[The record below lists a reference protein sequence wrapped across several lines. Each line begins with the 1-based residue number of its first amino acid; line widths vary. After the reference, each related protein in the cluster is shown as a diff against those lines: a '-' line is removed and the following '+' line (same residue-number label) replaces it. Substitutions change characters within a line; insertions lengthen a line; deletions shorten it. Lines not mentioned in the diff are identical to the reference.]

1 MVVFTISLTGLGI
14 HHLGDPPLDAW
25 EGVPRM
31 VSMGPVPQYLQHH
44 FIGWL
49 PKGNEGQGGGSSALL
64 FISALTSNTTHDS
77 SCQTPAIML
86 CPQ

>member
-31 VSMGPVPQYLQHH
+31 VSMGPVPQCIQHH

-49 PKGNEGQGGGSSALL
+49 PKGKLRPRSKY
-64 FISALTSNTTHDS
+64 
-77 SCQTPAIML
+77 L
-86 CPQ
+86 CITIHLWIDFEHNA